1 MTSNVRVFM
10 LMVAVIALFVLTQVL
25 FIIMPAQAGLVV
37 HLGSLNTLE
46 SGEVKVYKPGL
57 HVKLPIIDRLTSI
70 DTRLQSFD
78 VPSTRVLT
86 QDQKSVFVDY
96 YTKWYVSDFSTFY
109 KTTGADFFRA
119 EEILKRK
126 ISDALRAEFGRR
138 TLSDIISGDERNQII
153 QQMQQKAS
161 LSAENLGLKV
171 LDVRLKRVDYP
182 QEVTLSVYER
192 MKSSRHREAKRYRSE
207 GQAES
212 EKVKAE
218 ADKDASIIIAES
230 KREAAERVAEGKKE
244 AIEIYNA
251 AYSKAPDFYEFYIKM
266 QAYNASVKNNELM
279 ILSPDQHE
287 FFALLSSNK

>member
-1 MTSNVRVFM
+1 M
-10 LMVAVIALFVLTQVL
+10 LMVAVVALFVSTQVL
-25 FIIMPAQAGLVV
+25 FVIMPAQAGLVV
-37 HLGSLNTLE
+37 HLGDLHTLE
-46 SGEVKVYKPGL
+46 TGEVKVYRPGL
-57 HVKLPIIDRLTSI
+57 HFKLPIIDRLTAI

-96 YTKWYVSDFSTFY
+96 YTKWYVYDFSTFY

-119 EEILKRK
+119 QEILKRK

-138 TLSDIISGDERNQII
+138 SLSDIISGDERNQIN

-161 LSAENLGLKV
+161 QSAENLGVKV
-171 LDVRLKRVDYP
+171 VDVRLKRVDYP

-192 MKSSRHREAKRYRSE
+192 MKSSRHRDAKRYRSE
-207 GQAES
+207 GLAES
-212 EKVKAE
+212 EKIKAE
-218 ADKDASIIIAES
+218 ADKDASVIIAEAR
-230 KREAAERVAEGKKE
+230 REAAERVAEGKRE
-244 AIEIYNA
+244 ATEIYNS
-251 AYSKAPDFYEFYIKM
+251 AYSKAPDFYEFFIKM
-266 QAYNASVKNNELM
+266 QAYLDSVKEDELM